1 MERRKLVALVGGVAL
16 LGGTVALLR
25 DESAPPPPP
34 TFERFLSDRVELV
47 PDTRELRTP
56 TDLALTALDRT
67 SLRASWTAAGG
78 LDHGGFEV
86 RWNGSTRL
94 VQGTE
99 TELTDLDVNADVAV
113 EVRAVDGLGNRSGP
127 ATATAVPRLAY
138 EAAQV
143 HGLFEP
149 VDRFDG
155 PESLP
160 PRRWR
165 VLTANKPYDTTGGS
179 TDCLG
184 LRPFNGGR
192 LEVSCDLLELQSNV
206 PMALGEPAPD
216 GAVGRVLL
224 TTDGP
229 LTPDGEVS
237 IALLP
242 DPFQDLPA
250 LAERPPPGAVVLRL
264 TTTSARFEIGEGVP
278 ATDEVIPA
286 AGTFTRP
293 SSGVRH
299 RWEVRVLPGSVVA
312 LRDGVALAGA
322 PVAVPWRVAHPRLV
336 FREARNTLLDSFG
349 TGGVPADPEPAS
361 VVKLGS
367 GIGSVLGHPPD
378 SLLAGGTS
386 VRVVAAVFT
395 SSDAPMTLEFGSRSA
410 PATRMPEDRY
420 GADEHVVYADFP
432 LSASD
437 EPGPRRVQLRSDL
450 YAHVTD
456 ARLVIADG
464 PDARRPLPRV
474 TDLPPPVPAVPAPS
488 IAVVREDGVA
498 RVVVELAD
506 PTARE
511 VAAVRGIEVD
521 FDGERIATLPT
532 NGSAGGRHEFALRLD
547 DVPTG
552 GHDVAVRVLPV
563 DERGEVRKHQHSF
576 QIRPL

>member
-1 MERRKLVALVGGVAL
+1 MERRKLIALVGGIAL

-34 TFERFLSDRVELV
+34 VFERFLADGVEHV
-47 PDTRELRTP
+47 PDAHEPGAP
-56 TDLALTALDRT
+56 TDLELTALDRT

-78 LDHGGFEV
+78 LGHGGFEV
-86 RWNGSTRL
+86 RWNGGTRL

-127 ATATAVPRLAY
+127 ATATAVPRMAY
-138 EAAQV
+138 DAAPED
-143 HGLFEP
+143 GLFEP

-155 PESLP
+155 PESLS

-165 VLTANKPYDTTGGS
+165 VLTATKPYDPRGAS

-184 LRPFNGGR
+184 RRPFNGGR
-192 LEVSCDLLELQSNV
+192 LEVACDLLELQSNV
-206 PMALGEPAPD
+206 PLTLGEPHPGD
-216 GAVGRVLL
+216 GAVGRAVL

-229 LTPDGEVS
+229 LTSDGEVA

-242 DPFQDLPA
+242 EPFQDLAA
-250 LAERPPPGAVVLRL
+250 LGDGVPPGAVVLRV
-264 TTTSARFEIGEGVP
+264 TSTAVRFDVGAGVP
-278 ATDEVIPA
+278 ATGGVVPA
-286 AGTFTRP
+286 AGTFTLP

-299 RWEVRVLPGSVVA
+299 RWELRVLPDAVVA

-336 FREARNTLLDSFG
+336 FRESRHTLLDSFG
-349 TGGVPADPEPAS
+349 TGGVPAGPEPAS
-361 VVKLGS
+361 VVALGR
-367 GIGSVLGHPPD
+367 GGVDLGTATPAQ
-378 SLLAGGTS
+378 LAGGTS
-386 VRVVAAVFT
+386 VRVVATLLVG
-395 SSDAPMTLEFGSRSA
+395 SGAPATLEFGSLSA
-410 PATRMPEDRY
+410 PATPMPPEGDWSY
-420 GADEHVVYADFP
+420 ETVVYADFP
-432 LSASD
+432 LEGTD
-437 EPGPRRVQLRSDL
+437 ELRSVRL
-450 YAHVTD
+450 PTD
-456 ARLVIADG
+456 DTGYLAGVHLVVADG
-464 PDARRPLPRV
+464 LDARRPLPRV
-474 TDLPPPVPAVPAPS
+474 TDRPSPVPEVPVPTVT
-488 IAVVREDGVA
+488 VVREGDVA

-511 VAAVRGIEVD
+511 VAAVKGVEVD

-552 GHDVAVRVLPV
+552 GHDVVARVLPV
-563 DERGEVRKHQHSF
+563 DGRGEVRQAQHSF